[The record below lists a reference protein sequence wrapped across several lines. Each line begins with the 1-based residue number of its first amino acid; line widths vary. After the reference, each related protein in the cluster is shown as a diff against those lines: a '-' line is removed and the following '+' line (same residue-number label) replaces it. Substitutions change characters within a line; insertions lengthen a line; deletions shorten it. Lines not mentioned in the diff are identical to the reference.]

1 MTRCAAV
8 TRDSAIL
15 HHTRAAEATAEY
27 EMKGSPG
34 ESARCTAI
42 AASTGRRCRQRPL
55 HGRDR
60 CRGHLDPAELL
71 AQLDVDAPDPF
82 ELAAE
87 LLDPNKERG
96 S

>member
-1 MTRCAAV
+1 MPR
-8 TRDSAIL
+8 RM
-15 HHTRAAEATAEY
+15 RAPEATTEY

-34 ESARCTAI
+34 ERARCAAI
-42 AASTGRRCRQRPL
+42 AASTGKRCQQRAL
-55 HGRDR
+55 QGRDR

-82 ELAAE
+82 ALAAE
-87 LLDPNKERG
+87 LLDPHKERG